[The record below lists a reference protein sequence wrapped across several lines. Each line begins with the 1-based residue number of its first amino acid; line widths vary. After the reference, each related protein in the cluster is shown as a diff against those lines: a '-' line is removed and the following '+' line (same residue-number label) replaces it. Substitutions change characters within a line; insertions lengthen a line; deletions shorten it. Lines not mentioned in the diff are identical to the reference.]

1 MAVVWLI
8 LKGIGWILLVLLALL
23 IAALLV
29 PVTAELCYE
38 QGKFTAALRVLAV
51 RVRLYPRPEKPEKPK
66 KQKKPRKP
74 KQEKTGPVQP
84 KPTQA
89 AVKPA
94 EEKLAAPA
102 EKPVEPVASS
112 VQAEQKTEPAQKEG
126 TPQPAARQT
135 GKAAAQPP
143 QNKADKTPPKQE
155 APKKPEKT
163 LQKTVD
169 WVLTWVRTGGQILRR
184 LLEGFKIHH
193 IRIYLPVH
201 RENAASTAL
210 AVGAVHAGLGASFG
224 MLQNFLDLRMEQL
237 VIEPDYTGEHQGQE
251 HFSCKITSH
260 LIIMVITGVWAL
272 LRLRKEKLI

>member
-1 MAVVWLI
+1 MAAAWLI
-8 LKGIGWILLVLLALL
+8 LKGIGGLVLVILALL

-51 RVRLYPRPEKPEKPK
+51 RVKLYPRPEKPAKPK
-66 KQKKPRKP
+66 KKKKPRKR
-74 KQEKTGPVQP
+74 KKG
-84 KPTQA
+84 
-89 AVKPA
+89 KPA
-94 EEKLAAPA
+94 VAQSQPAQTVMKETEKKTVEPAAP
-102 EKPVEPVASS
+102 
-112 VQAEQKTEPAQKEG
+112 PAQKAQTEG
-126 TPQPAARQT
+126 PESKKAAPQPAARPA
-135 GKAAAQPP
+135 GKATARPPQKKAGKAQP
-143 QNKADKTPPKQE
+143 Q
-155 APKKPEKT
+155 PEKT
-163 LQKTVD
+163 LQETVD
-169 WVLTWVRTGGQILRR
+169 WVLAWVRTGGQILRR

-201 RENAASTAL
+201 RETAASTAL
-210 AVGAVHAGLGASFG
+210 AVGAVPAGLGASFG

-272 LRLRKEKLI
+272 LRLRREKLI

>member
-29 PVTAELCYE
+29 PVTTELCYE

-51 RVRLYPRPEKPEKPK
+51 RVRLYPRPEKPERPQKR
-66 KQKKPRKP
+66 KKPRKP

-84 KPTQA
+84 KPTQ
-89 AVKPA
+89 
-94 EEKLAAPA
+94 EKLAAPV
-102 EKPVEPVASS
+102 EKPVEPAASS
-112 VQAEQKTEPAQKEG
+112 VQAEQKTEPAQKER

-135 GKAAAQPP
+135 GKAATQPP
-143 QNKADKTPPKQE
+143 QRKEDKTPPKQE

-163 LQKTVD
+163 LQETVD
-169 WVLTWVRTGGQILRR
+169 WVLAWVRTGGQILRR

-193 IRIYLPVH
+193 IRIYLPMQ

-272 LRLRKEKLI
+272 FCLRKEKLI

>member
-38 QGKFTAALRVLAV
+38 KGQFSAALRVLAV
-51 RVRLYPRPEKPEKPK
+51 RVKLYPRPEKPEKPQ
-66 KQKKPRKP
+66 KQKKPRRPKKAKP
-74 KQEKTGPVQP
+74 VTKKPAVQIAAKSETRETAVSAEEAATAGQASAH
-84 KPTQA
+84 KPQAEVSEQKQA
-89 AVKPA
+89 A
-94 EEKLAAPA
+94 L
-102 EKPVEPVASS
+102 
-112 VQAEQKTEPAQKEG
+112 
-126 TPQPAARQT
+126 QPAARQT
-135 GKAAAQPP
+135 GKATARPP
-143 QNKADKTPPKQE
+143 QQ
-155 APKKPEKT
+155 KPEKT
-163 LQKTVD
+163 LQETLD
-169 WVLTWVRTGGQILRR
+169 WVLAWVRTGGQILRR

-193 IRIYLPVH
+193 IQIYLPVH
-201 RENAASTAL
+201 GETAASTAL

-237 VIEPDYTGEHQGQE
+237 VIEPDYTGEHQGRE

-272 LRLRKEKLI
+272 LRLHKEKLI

>member
-38 QGKFTAALRVLAV
+38 KGEFSAALRVLAV
-51 RVRLYPRPEKPEKPK
+51 RIKLYPRPEKPEKTKKQRKAQKPK
-66 KQKKPRKP
+66 KAKHTPERP
-74 KQEKTGPVQP
+74 QP
-84 KPTQA
+84 LQTA
-89 AVKPA
+89 GKPA
-94 EEKLAAPA
+94 EKETAAPEQPPA
-102 EKPVEPVASS
+102 QN
-112 VQAEQKTEPAQKEG
+112 VQAEMPGQKKAA
-126 TPQPAARQT
+126 PQPAARPT
-135 GKAAAQPP
+135 GKAAAQPT
-143 QNKADKTPPKQE
+143 QQRTGKAQPKQ
-155 APKKPEKT
+155 AAQPKPEKT
-163 LQKTVD
+163 LQETLD
-169 WVLTWVRTGGQILRR
+169 WVLAWVRTGGQILRR

-210 AVGAVHAGLGASFG
+210 AVGGVHAGLGVSFG
-224 MLQNFLDLRMEQL
+224 VLQNFLNLRMEQL

>member
-38 QGKFTAALRVLAV
+38 KGEFSAALRVLAV
-51 RVRLYPRPEKPEKPK
+51 RIKLYPRPEKPEKPK
-66 KQKKPRKP
+66 KQRKAQKP
-74 KQEKTGPVQP
+74 KKAKHTPERPQP
-84 KPTQA
+84 LQTA
-89 AVKPA
+89 GKPA
-94 EEKLAAPA
+94 EKETAAP
-102 EKPVEPVASS
+102 
-112 VQAEQKTEPAQKEG
+112 EQPPAQSMQTEMPGQKKAA
-126 TPQPAARQT
+126 PRPAARPT
-135 GKAAAQPP
+135 GKATARPPQQKAGKAAQP
-143 QNKADKTPPKQE
+143 
-155 APKKPEKT
+155 KPEKT
-163 LQKTVD
+163 LQETLD

-193 IRIYLPVH
+193 IQIYLPVH
-201 RENAASTAL
+201 REDAASTAL

-224 MLQNFLDLRMEQL
+224 VLQNFLDLRMEQL

-272 LRLRKEKLI
+272 LRLRMEKLI

>member
-8 LKGIGWILLVLLALL
+8 LKGIGWILLVLVALI

-51 RVRLYPRPEKPEKPK
+51 RVRLYPRPEKPEKTKKLKKSKKPK
-66 KQKKPRKP
+66 PVPKQKLTTQMTTKPAAEKSAAPEKKP
-74 KQEKTGPVQP
+74 AQLATSSSQTEQKAAPGQREEAPQPVARQSGKSTSRPPRQKGDTVQP
-84 KPTQA
+84 KST
-89 AVKPA
+89 
-94 EEKLAAPA
+94 
-102 EKPVEPVASS
+102 
-112 VQAEQKTEPAQKEG
+112 
-126 TPQPAARQT
+126 
-135 GKAAAQPP
+135 AQP
-143 QNKADKTPPKQE
+143 E
-155 APKKPEKT
+155 PEKT
-163 LQKTVD
+163 LQETVD
-169 WVLTWVRTGGQILRR
+169 WVLAWVRTGGQILRR
-184 LLEGFKIHH
+184 LLAGFKIHH
-193 IRIYLPVH
+193 IRIYLPLC
-201 RENAASTAL
+201 RDSAASTAL

-237 VIEPDYTGEHQGQE
+237 IIEPDYTGEHQGRE

>member
-51 RVRLYPRPEKPEKPK
+51 RVRLYPRPEKPK

-74 KQEKTGPVQP
+74 KQEKTGPVRP

-102 EKPVEPVASS
+102 EKPVEPAASS
-112 VQAEQKTEPAQKEG
+112 VQAEQKTEPAQKEV

-135 GKAAAQPP
+135 GKATAQPP
-143 QNKADKTPPKQE
+143 QRKADKTPPKQE

-163 LQKTVD
+163 LQETVD
-169 WVLTWVRTGGQILRR
+169 WVLAWVRTGGQILRR

>member
-1 MAVVWLI
+1 MLRFYTKSIAQAGLPGQKNRSPRFGQNRGDSEGLQRLFCNFSAVSGVSGRSLRYFFQEHQVA
-8 LKGIGWILLVLLALL
+8 G
-23 IAALLV
+23 AAV
-29 PVTAELCYE
+29 R
-38 QGKFTAALRVLAV
+38 QGKGAGL
-51 RVRLYPRPEKPEKPK
+51 PCP
-66 KQKKPRKP
+66 
-74 KQEKTGPVQP
+74 
-84 KPTQA
+84 
-89 AVKPA
+89 
-94 EEKLAAPA
+94 
-102 EKPVEPVASS
+102 
-112 VQAEQKTEPAQKEG
+112 
-126 TPQPAARQT
+126 
-135 GKAAAQPP
+135 AAQPP
-143 QNKADKTPPKQE
+143 QRKADKTPPKQE
-155 APKKPEKT
+155 APKKTEKT
-163 LQKTVD
+163 LQETVD

>member
-1 MAVVWLI
+1 MAVAWLI
-8 LKGIGWILLVLLALL
+8 LKGIGWLLLVILALL

-51 RVRLYPRPEKPEKPK
+51 RVKLYPRPEKPAKPK
-66 KQKKPRKP
+66 KQKKPRKR
-74 KQEKTGPVQP
+74 KKG
-84 KPTQA
+84 
-89 AVKPA
+89 KPA
-94 EEKLAAPA
+94 AAQSQPAQTVMKETEKKTVEPAAP
-102 EKPVEPVASS
+102 
-112 VQAEQKTEPAQKEG
+112 PAQKAQTEG
-126 TPQPAARQT
+126 PESKKAAPQPAARPAGKATARPTQQKT
-135 GKAAAQPP
+135 GKAQP
-143 QNKADKTPPKQE
+143 Q
-155 APKKPEKT
+155 PEKA
-163 LQKTVD
+163 LQETVD
-169 WVLTWVRTGGQILRR
+169 WVLSWVRTGGQILRR

-193 IRIYLPVH
+193 IQIYLPVH

>member
-1 MAVVWLI
+1 MAVAWLI
-8 LKGIGWILLVLLALL
+8 LKGIGWLLLVILALL

-51 RVRLYPRPEKPEKPK
+51 RVKLYPRPEKPAKPK
-66 KQKKPRKP
+66 KQKKPRKR
-74 KQEKTGPVQP
+74 KKG
-84 KPTQA
+84 
-89 AVKPA
+89 KPA
-94 EEKLAAPA
+94 AAQSQPAQTVMKATEKKTVEPAAP
-102 EKPVEPVASS
+102 
-112 VQAEQKTEPAQKEG
+112 PAQKAQTEG
-126 TPQPAARQT
+126 PESKKAAPQPAARPPQKKA
-135 GKAAAQPP
+135 GKAQP
-143 QNKADKTPPKQE
+143 Q
-155 APKKPEKT
+155 PEKT
-163 LQKTVD
+163 LQETVD
-169 WVLTWVRTGGQILRR
+169 WVLSWVRTGGQILRR

-193 IRIYLPVH
+193 IQIYLPVH
-201 RENAASTAL
+201 RETAASTAL

-272 LRLRKEKLI
+272 LRLRREKLI

>member
-1 MAVVWLI
+1 MAVAWLI
-8 LKGIGWILLVLLALL
+8 LKGIGWLLLVILALL

-51 RVRLYPRPEKPEKPK
+51 RVKLYPRPEKPAKPK
-66 KQKKPRKP
+66 KKKKPRKR
-74 KQEKTGPVQP
+74 KKG
-84 KPTQA
+84 
-89 AVKPA
+89 KPA
-94 EEKLAAPA
+94 AAQSQPAQTVMKETEKKTVEPAAP
-102 EKPVEPVASS
+102 
-112 VQAEQKTEPAQKEG
+112 PAQKAQTEG
-126 TPQPAARQT
+126 PESKKAAPQPAARPV
-135 GKAAAQPP
+135 GKATARPPQKKAGKAQPQP
-143 QNKADKTPPKQE
+143 Q
-155 APKKPEKT
+155 PEKT
-163 LQKTVD
+163 LQETVD
-169 WVLTWVRTGGQILRR
+169 WVLSWLRTGGQILRR

-201 RENAASTAL
+201 RETAASTAL

-224 MLQNFLDLRMEQL
+224 MLQNFLDLRMEQM

-272 LRLRKEKLI
+272 LRLRREKLI

>member
-1 MAVVWLI
+1 MAVAWLI
-8 LKGIGWILLVLLALL
+8 LKGIGWLLLVILALL

-51 RVRLYPRPEKPEKPK
+51 RVKLYPRPEKPAKPK
-66 KQKKPRKP
+66 KQKKPRKR
-74 KQEKTGPVQP
+74 KKG
-84 KPTQA
+84 
-89 AVKPA
+89 KPA
-94 EEKLAAPA
+94 AAQSQPAQTVMKETEKKTVEPAAP
-102 EKPVEPVASS
+102 
-112 VQAEQKTEPAQKEG
+112 PAQKAQTEG
-126 TPQPAARQT
+126 PESKKAAPQPAARPPQKKA
-135 GKAAAQPP
+135 GKAQP
-143 QNKADKTPPKQE
+143 Q
-155 APKKPEKT
+155 PEKT
-163 LQKTVD
+163 LQETVD
-169 WVLTWVRTGGQILRR
+169 WVLSWVRTGGQILRR

-193 IRIYLPVH
+193 IQIYLPVH
-201 RENAASTAL
+201 RETAASTAL

-272 LRLRKEKLI
+272 LRLRREKLI

>member
-1 MAVVWLI
+1 MAVAWLI
-8 LKGIGWILLVLLALL
+8 LKGIGWLLLVILALL

-51 RVRLYPRPEKPEKPK
+51 RVKLYPRPEKPAKPK
-66 KQKKPRKP
+66 KQKKPRKR
-74 KQEKTGPVQP
+74 KKG
-84 KPTQA
+84 
-89 AVKPA
+89 KPA
-94 EEKLAAPA
+94 AAQSQPAQTVMKETEKKTVEPAAP
-102 EKPVEPVASS
+102 
-112 VQAEQKTEPAQKEG
+112 PAQKAQTEG
-126 TPQPAARQT
+126 PESKKAAPQPAARPAGKATARPTQQKT
-135 GKAAAQPP
+135 GKAQP
-143 QNKADKTPPKQE
+143 Q
-155 APKKPEKT
+155 PEKA
-163 LQKTVD
+163 LQETVD
-169 WVLTWVRTGGQILRR
+169 WVLSWVRTGGQILRR

-193 IRIYLPVH
+193 IQIYLPVH
-201 RENAASTAL
+201 RETAASTAL

-272 LRLRKEKLI
+272 LRLRREKLI

>member
-1 MAVVWLI
+1 MAVAWLI
-8 LKGIGWILLVLLALL
+8 LKGIGWLLLVILALL

-51 RVRLYPRPEKPEKPK
+51 RVKLYPRPEKPAKPK
-66 KQKKPRKP
+66 KKKKPRKR
-74 KQEKTGPVQP
+74 KKG
-84 KPTQA
+84 
-89 AVKPA
+89 KPA
-94 EEKLAAPA
+94 AAQSQPAQTVMKATEKKTVEPAAP
-102 EKPVEPVASS
+102 
-112 VQAEQKTEPAQKEG
+112 PAQKAQTEG
-126 TPQPAARQT
+126 PESKKAAPQPAARPPQKKA
-135 GKAAAQPP
+135 GKAQP
-143 QNKADKTPPKQE
+143 Q
-155 APKKPEKT
+155 PEKT
-163 LQKTVD
+163 LQETVD
-169 WVLTWVRTGGQILRR
+169 WVLSWVRTGGQILRR
-184 LLEGFKIHH
+184 LLEGLKIHH

-201 RENAASTAL
+201 RETAASTAL

-272 LRLRKEKLI
+272 LRLRREKLI

>member
-38 QGKFTAALRVLAV
+38 KGGFSAALRVLAI
-51 RVRLYPRPEKPEKPK
+51 RIKLYPRPEKPEKPK
-66 KQKKPRKP
+66 KQKKVQKP
-74 KQEKTGPVQP
+74 KKAKRTPERPQP
-84 KPTQA
+84 LQT
-89 AVKPA
+89 VDKPA
-94 EEKLAAPA
+94 EKETAAPEQPPA
-102 EKPVEPVASS
+102 QSM
-112 VQAEQKTEPAQKEG
+112 QAEMPGQKKAA
-126 TPQPAARQT
+126 PQPAARPT
-135 GKAAAQPP
+135 GKAAAQPT
-143 QNKADKTPPKQE
+143 QQRTDKAQPKQTTQ
-155 APKKPEKT
+155 PKPEKT
-163 LQKTVD
+163 LQKTLD
-169 WVLTWVRTGGQILRR
+169 WVLAWVRTGGQILRR

-193 IRIYLPVH
+193 IQIYLPVH
-201 RENAASTAL
+201 REDAASTAL
-210 AVGAVHAGLGASFG
+210 TVGAVHAGLGASFG
-224 MLQNFLDLRMEQL
+224 VLQNFLDLRMEQL

>member
-1 MAVVWLI
+1 MAVAWLI
-8 LKGIGWILLVLLALL
+8 LKGIGWLLLVILALL

-51 RVRLYPRPEKPEKPK
+51 RVKLYPRPEKPAKPK
-66 KQKKPRKP
+66 KQKKPRKR
-74 KQEKTGPVQP
+74 KKKKTAAAQSQP
-84 KPTQA
+84 AQTVMKPT
-89 AVKPA
+89 
-94 EEKLAAPA
+94 EKKTVEPAAP
-102 EKPVEPVASS
+102 
-112 VQAEQKTEPAQKEG
+112 PAQKAQTEG
-126 TPQPAARQT
+126 PESK
-135 GKAAAQPP
+135 KAAAQPAARPAGKATARPTQQKTGKAQP
-143 QNKADKTPPKQE
+143 QPQ
-155 APKKPEKT
+155 PEKT
-163 LQKTVD
+163 LQETVD
-169 WVLTWVRTGGQILRR
+169 WVLSWVRTGGQILRR

-201 RENAASTAL
+201 RETAASTAL

-272 LRLRKEKLI
+272 LRLRREKLI

>member
-38 QGKFTAALRVLAV
+38 QGKFSAALRVLAV

-74 KQEKTGPVQP
+74 KQGKPGPVQP
-84 KPTQA
+84 EPTQA
-89 AVKPA
+89 EEKPA
-94 EEKLAAPA
+94 EEKPA
-102 EKPVEPVASS
+102 EPAASS
-112 VQAEQKTEPAQKEG
+112 VQAEQKTEPVEKEAA
-126 TPQPAARQT
+126 PQPAARQT
-135 GKAAAQPP
+135 GKATARPP
-143 QNKADKTPPKQE
+143 QQKADKTPPKQA

-163 LQKTVD
+163 LQETVD
-169 WVLTWVRTGGQILRR
+169 WALTWVRTGGQILRR

-201 RENAASTAL
+201 RGDAASTAL

-237 VIEPDYTGEHQGQE
+237 VIEPDYTGEHQGRE

>member
-1 MAVVWLI
+1 MAVAWLI
-8 LKGIGWILLVLLALL
+8 LKGIGWLLLVILALL

-51 RVRLYPRPEKPEKPK
+51 RVKLYPRPEKPAKPK
-66 KQKKPRKP
+66 KKKKPRKR
-74 KQEKTGPVQP
+74 KKG
-84 KPTQA
+84 
-89 AVKPA
+89 KPA
-94 EEKLAAPA
+94 AAQSQPAQTVMKATEKKTVEPAAP
-102 EKPVEPVASS
+102 
-112 VQAEQKTEPAQKEG
+112 PAQKAQTEG
-126 TPQPAARQT
+126 PESKKAAPQPAARPPQKKA
-135 GKAAAQPP
+135 GKAQPQP
-143 QNKADKTPPKQE
+143 Q
-155 APKKPEKT
+155 PEKT
-163 LQKTVD
+163 LQEIVD
-169 WVLTWVRTGGQILRR
+169 WVLSWVRTGGQILRR

-193 IRIYLPVH
+193 IQIYLPVH
-201 RENAASTAL
+201 RETAASTAL

-272 LRLRKEKLI
+272 LRLRREKLI